1 MRVSTVL
8 LGIYLVFVGL
18 NLLGV
23 LSISNVVLG
32 VVSLIAGIL
41 LVIESIHPI
50 VIPIG
55 HRQTQV

>member
-1 MRVSTVL
+1 MRLSTVL
-8 LGIYLVFVGL
+8 LGIYLILVGL

-32 VVSLIAGIL
+32 IIALIAGIL
-41 LVIESIHPI
+41 LLVESIHPI